1 MPKGFMIG
9 QHIREI
15 TGTSKDPRTFG
26 HTVLRIVL
34 LKKWIQA
41 VLLKSSLIAKQ
52 RKRSQFCLVLVVFLA
67 AQAAHVHAMHLAT

>member
-1 MPKGFMIG
+1 MPWSQFEDI
-9 QHIREI
+9 II
-15 TGTSKDPRTFG
+15 
-26 HTVLRIVL
+26 LRIGL

-67 AQAAHVHAMHLAT
+67 AQAAQVHAMHLAT